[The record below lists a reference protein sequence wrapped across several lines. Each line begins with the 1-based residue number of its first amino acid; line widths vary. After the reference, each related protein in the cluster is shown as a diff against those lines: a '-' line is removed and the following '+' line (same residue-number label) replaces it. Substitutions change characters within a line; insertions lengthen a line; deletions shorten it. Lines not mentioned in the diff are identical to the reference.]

1 MKKESSRKKNQDH
14 CIAALGEIRKARHLS
29 GLGQITLSCCSVTS
43 TLKYSQSSVF
53 LICRPLPSVSPGPEL
68 ANSPT
73 GVEKELVNGAQPWC
87 TWELLGL

>member
-1 MKKESSRKKNQDH
+1 MKKESSRKKTQDH
-14 CIAALGEIRKARHLS
+14 CTALGEICKARHLS

-53 LICRPLPSVSPGPEL
+53 LICRPLQSVSPGSEL
-68 ANSPT
+68 ANSHT
-73 GVEKELVNGAQPWC
+73 GVEKDLVNGAQPWC